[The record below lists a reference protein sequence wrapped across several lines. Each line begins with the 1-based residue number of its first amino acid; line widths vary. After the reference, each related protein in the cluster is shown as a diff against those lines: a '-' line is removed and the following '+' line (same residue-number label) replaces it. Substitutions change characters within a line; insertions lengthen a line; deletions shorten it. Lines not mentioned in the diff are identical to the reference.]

1 MIASTRTLPE
11 NDLVREKVL
20 KVEKCTRPNSWY
32 AGLVGKHVPYLGFIG
47 EEWCSREPSGHK
59 NFVRAEDAHVVY
71 VPVCKTDLDFYPWKF
86 GQPEPDGPEAGQ
98 VPTPAPWPA
107 PPEPKARPKV
117 TIGQRVDWPRGTGPA
132 MGCKERCNLLGV
144 CRGLPDCE
152 GIPHPAPVPAA
163 MGQSKRHSAIEATVN
178 IVLGFGVSV
187 AITAVLLPAMGH
199 QVTLAENVAMTC
211 VFTVASFV
219 RAYGVRRAFNWW
231 LLRAGRGRA

>member
-11 NDLVREKVL
+11 NDLVRVRVL
-20 KVEKCTRPNSWY
+20 KVERCTRPNSWY
-32 AGLVGKHVPYLGFIG
+32 AGLVGGHVPYLGFLG

-59 NFVRAEDAHVVY
+59 NFLHTDDAHVVY
-71 VPVCKTDLDFYPWKF
+71 VPVCQADLVLYPWKF
-86 GQPEPDGPEAGQ
+86 GQPEPLVQPEK
-98 VPTPAPWPA
+98 TELPAPKA
-107 PPEPKARPKV
+107 SPKA
-117 TIGQRVDWPRGTGPA
+117 TIGQRVDWPRGTGPV
-132 MGCKERCNLLGV
+132 MNCKERCNLLGV

-152 GIPHPAPVPAA
+152 GIPHTEAVPVA

-178 IVLGFGVSV
+178 IVLGFAVSV

-231 LLRAGRGRA
+231 LLRASRGRA